1 MFPPVFSFY
10 DTIIGKGNEMGGVLV
25 GSAELFERDGQN
37 RWRKAFFFSA
47 LLHAG
52 AFAVFNYFAPVML
65 PQESQPL
72 MVELEGL
79 PQERLFEGGNGNVA
93 VGSGG
98 TGIAYGDGALYGGDG
113 QVYSAETAEA
123 GEGDDILTEAAAAV
137 PVENSSGA
145 VSGTAGSKEAAE
157 KEIARKE
164 EAGGGSFDPYS
175 ILINSGSGG
184 PSLGRSAKLLHAE
197 YPAAG
202 TVTYKGRVN
211 ISACIGTDG
220 KIRYAE
226 VVHSSGS
233 KLVDA
238 IAMSC
243 AKKWIYRPATDK
255 NGTPIE
261 CNALISIPFHE
272 KKEK

>member
-1 MFPPVFSFY
+1 LFPPVFSFY

-25 GSAELFERDGQN
+25 GSAELFERDGQS
-37 RWRKAFFFSA
+37 RWRKAFFLSI

-52 AFAVFNYFAPVML
+52 AFAVFNYFAPVMQ

-79 PQERLFEGGNGNVA
+79 PQESFPESGGNGI
-93 VGSGG
+93 GSGG

-113 QVYSAETAEA
+113 QIYSAETAEA
-123 GEGDDILTEAAAAV
+123 GEGDDILTEAAPAV

-202 TVTYKGRVN
+202 TATYKGRVN

-261 CNALISIPFHE
+261 CNALISIPFRE

>member
-1 MFPPVFSFY
+1 MKLMS
-10 DTIIGKGNEMGGVLV
+10 
-25 GSAELFERDGQN
+25 
-37 RWRKAFFFSA
+37 
-47 LLHAG
+47 
-52 AFAVFNYFAPVML
+52 
-65 PQESQPL
+65 PL
-72 MVELEGL
+72 
-79 PQERLFEGGNGNVA
+79 R
-93 VGSGG
+93 
-98 TGIAYGDGALYGGDG
+98 
-113 QVYSAETAEA
+113 
-123 GEGDDILTEAAAAV
+123 
-137 PVENSSGA
+137 
-145 VSGTAGSKEAAE
+145 
-157 KEIARKE
+157 
-164 EAGGGSFDPYS
+164 

-202 TVTYKGRVN
+202 TATYKGRVN

-261 CNALISIPFHE
+261 CNALISIPFRE

>member
-1 MFPPVFSFY
+1 M
-10 DTIIGKGNEMGGVLV
+10 
-25 GSAELFERDGQN
+25 DGRS
-37 RWRKAFFFSA
+37 RWRIAFLLSV

-52 AFAVFNYFAPVML
+52 ALLAFNAAVPFLFPKERSA
-65 PQESQPL
+65 Q
-72 MVELEGL
+72 MVEVELMSDS
-79 PQERLFEGGNGNVA
+79 NVNYL
-93 VGSGG
+93 GSGG
-98 TGIAYGDGALYGGDG
+98 GTGYAGAGGAGNTGAGDVVYTGGAQPVLD
-113 QVYSAETAEA
+113 SAASGEDIDAPVIETAS
-123 GEGDDILTEAAAAV
+123 DV
-137 PVENSSGA
+137 PVAEKNGA
-145 VSGTAGSKEAAE
+145 ISGTAKSSEDAVKEIAE
-157 KEIARKE
+157 KEKAS
-164 EAGGGSFDPYS
+164 GGGSFDPYS

-202 TVTYKGRVN
+202 TATYKGRVN

-233 KLVDA
+233 ALVDA
-238 IAMSC
+238 IAMNC

-255 NGTPIE
+255 NGKPIE
-261 CNALISIPFHE
+261 CNALISIPFRE

>member
-1 MFPPVFSFY
+1 
-10 DTIIGKGNEMGGVLV
+10 MGGVLV
-25 GSAELFERDGQN
+25 GSVKLFERDSQS
-37 RWRKAFFFSA
+37 RWRKAFFLSV

-65 PQESQPL
+65 TQESQPL

-79 PQERLFEGGNGNVA
+79 PQENFSESGGDGI
-93 VGSGG
+93 GSGG
-98 TGIAYGDGALYGGDG
+98 TGIAYGDGAFYGGDG
-113 QVYSAETAEA
+113 QSYSTETVEA
-123 GEGDDILTEAAAAV
+123 GEGDDILTEAAPAV
-137 PVENSSGA
+137 PVENCSGA

-202 TVTYKGRVN
+202 TATYKGRVN

-261 CNALISIPFHE
+261 CNALISIPFRE